1 MTDEYI
7 NIGSVLER
15 TNVYYQKLSP
25 DYKAVFQRR
34 VNSFIQHKSITPR
47 QSFKLTGEMK
57 VQLASAAVQLTL
69 GLETWDLEYFNQIFI
84 YPGEY
89 KNPQTGL
96 LHKGETNLGG
106 FMCFSWPDF
115 VRGNQT
121 PDDKINLGLH
131 EFGHALRFSGIKGHA
146 TDYFFDNYFKRWLA
160 SAYIEFS
167 RMRNGY
173 QSIFRKYGAVN
184 INEFFSVVIET
195 FFETPME
202 FKAALPEL
210 YKHTSI
216 LLNQTMTNDGKIV
229 VNCREELLDKSRT
242 NLKQDYRSALL
253 FNLRYNAPF
262 FLTMAFMIVGIFSL
276 QNGGYKYPPPY
287 IMFCFAFLSWG
298 YLEINYN
305 RLYFMKNSFAI
316 RKGFLIIQP
325 LRDIALPYSHLISF
339 EVNYEYVEKNHVA
352 TKQISEANL
361 TFYREGNFYT
371 EDISMDILQP
381 QFDELCSDL
390 RQNHIHVF
398 IRD

>member
-1 MTDEYI
+1 MSGEYI
-7 NIGSVLER
+7 NIGSVLEK
-15 TNVYYQKLSP
+15 TSIYYSKLSP
-25 DYKAVFQRR
+25 EYKVVFKNR
-34 VNSFIQHKSITPR
+34 VNSFISNKSITPR
-47 QSFKLTGEMK
+47 QNFTVTNEMK

-69 GLETWDLEYFNQIFI
+69 GLETWNLEYFNQIFV

-89 KNPQTGL
+89 KNPQTNL
-96 LHKGETNLGG
+96 MHKGETNLGG

-115 VRGNQT
+115 IRGNQT

-160 SAYIEFS
+160 SAYIEYS

-173 QSIFRKYGAVN
+173 QSILRKYGAVN

-195 FFETPME
+195 FFETPFE
-202 FKAALPEL
+202 FKSSLPEL
-210 YKHTSI
+210 YLHTSI
-216 LLNQTMTNDGKIV
+216 LLNQTTTDDGKVLI
-229 VNCREELLDKSRT
+229 NCREDLL
-242 NLKQDYRSALL
+242 NGNNIHLKKDYGSALL
-253 FNLRYNAPF
+253 FNLRYNGPF
-262 FLTMAFMIVGIFSL
+262 FLTMAFVIVGIFSL

-287 IMFCFAFLSWG
+287 IMFCLAFLSWG

-305 RLYFMKNSFAI
+305 RLYFMKTIFSL
-316 RKGFLIIQP
+316 RKGYLVVQP
-325 LRDIALPYSHLISF
+325 LRDVVLPYSHLVSF
-339 EVNYEYVEKNHVA
+339 EVKYEYVEKNHET

-361 TFYREGNFYT
+361 TYYKNGNFYT

-390 RQNHIHVF
+390 RENHIHVF